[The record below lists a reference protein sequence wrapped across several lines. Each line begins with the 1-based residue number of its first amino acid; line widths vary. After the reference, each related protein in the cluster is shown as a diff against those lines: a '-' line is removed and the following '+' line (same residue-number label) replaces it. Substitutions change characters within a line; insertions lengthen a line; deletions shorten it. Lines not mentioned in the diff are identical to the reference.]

1 MGRGRPIISRNATAT
16 TPLPTGAPALFG
28 PGAAIDGRT
37 AEGGWALTAADGEN
51 HRLVAETVLPV
62 GAGEETTFTVVLHQ
76 NAGGGRTLGRFRM
89 AATTDPGPVR
99 TAPGPDVNKEILAI
113 AATERA
119 KRTDEQRERIAGFY
133 RRVAPALAPAR
144 AAPRAA
150 APAQRGRLGAAPQSP
165 VTAPHE
171 PQPRAVLPRGTFL
184 AAAAGARIP

>member
-89 AATTDPGPVR
+89 AATTDAGPVR
-99 TAPGPDVNKEILAI
+99 TAPGPDLNKEILAI

-119 KRTDEQRERIAGFY
+119 KRTDEQRERITGFY
-133 RRVAPALAPAR
+133 LRKAPERASVPAAL
-144 AAPRAA
+144 RAA
-150 APAQRGRLGAAPQSP
+150 ARAKADPLSDIPQSRGP
-165 VTAPHE
+165 GRQE
-171 PQPRAVLPRGTFL
+171 PRPARVLHPAT
-184 AAAAGARIP
+184 